1 MCRTNIL
8 RNKSLNRHIIMI
20 YFLFLSLSSVF
31 GATVD
36 LELSLVV
43 SRPLDNNTSWD
54 MTGSPTADL
63 DLEYGSKPR
72 SKSYS
77 DG

>member
-1 MCRTNIL
+1 MG
-8 RNKSLNRHIIMI
+8 
-20 YFLFLSLSSVF
+20 YFLFVSLSSAF

-43 SRPLDNNTSWD
+43 SRPLDNSSSWD
-54 MTGSPTADL
+54 MAESPTADL
-63 DLEYGSKPR
+63 DLEYGNEPR